1 MDDLRQSYLSSRKGL
16 KEPEQPLPGVKEV
29 RKYLRQKS
37 FISGSRSNIDYAMGF
52 INSHIRVK
60 RRRGP

>member
-1 MDDLRQSYLSSRKGL
+1 MDDLRQSYLSSRKSL
-16 KEPEQPLPGVKEV
+16 KDPVVPEPDTKEI
-29 RKYLRQKS
+29 RKYLRRKS

>member
-1 MDDLRQSYLSSRKGL
+1 MDDLRQSYLTSRKRL
-16 KEPEQPLPGVKEV
+16 TDPEAPEPDIKEI
-29 RKYLRQKS
+29 RKYLRRKS

-60 RRRGP
+60 KRRET